1 MGRYIVKRV
10 LLFVPTLLIITLL
23 AFIISVQAPGDP
35 LDRLVS
41 TQDSGGEAMTA
52 SANTLQER
60 ERWRKKLGLDLP
72 VFYFSVTGAATPDTI
87 YKIYDERLRNTS
99 KRLIRTYGNWDAIA
113 SYQRAVISL
122 RDSVSQIRAHMAQP
136 GDSAAD
142 VQTRALLDSINNAYF
157 ILQSLPYDHTE
168 NGIDMQLSRLAQ
180 MDASFPALTP
190 LSSGAQQAQQL
201 WASVTEHPTRYKN
214 YIPAVHVYGYNQFH
228 RWVFGDGHWL
238 TGAGSTDCQG
248 ILRGDFGYS
257 YTSKLPMGDVIGAR
271 IRWSLFFTLVSVLLA
286 YLISIPIGIKAAS
299 KKDSMFDRS
308 SSVILFILYSMPTF
322 WVATLLLMTFA
333 NPLAL
338 PLFPASGVEPPTG
351 IADGSGWLEMVRIRL
366 PYLILPTITYTY
378 AQLAFL
384 SRITR
389 VSVLEV
395 AAQDF
400 IRTARAKG
408 LDEGKVFYKHAFRNA
423 LLPLITVFSNIFPA
437 AIGGSVILETI
448 FSIPGMG
455 QQIFQAILSKD
466 YPVII
471 SVFTLTGIFTL
482 IGYLVADI
490 LYALA
495 DPRIS
500 YHQK

>member
-1 MGRYIVKRV
+1 MGRYIIKRAI
-10 LLFVPTLLIITLL
+10 LFVPTLFIIILL
-23 AFIISVQAPGDP
+23 AFILSVQAPGDP

-41 TQDSGGEAMTA
+41 VQEAGGETMTA
-52 SANTLQER
+52 SANTLYER

-72 VFYFSVTGAATPDTI
+72 VFYFSITGAATPDTL
-87 YKIYDERLRNTS
+87 YKMYDERLRYTT
-99 KRLIRTYGNWDAIA
+99 KRLISAYGNWTAIA
-113 SYQRAVISL
+113 AYQRSVFSL
-122 RDSVSQIRAHMAQP
+122 RDSVQAVQASIITST
-136 GDSAAD
+136 DSSIA
-142 VQTRALLDSINNAYF
+142 VRNSLLRDSLSSAFF
-157 ILQSLPYDHTE
+157 IIQALPYDHTDQSIH
-168 NGIDMQLSRLAQ
+168 NLLLRLTQ
-180 MDASFPALTP
+180 MHIQYPELGP
-190 LSSGAQQAQQL
+190 LASGAQQALQL
-201 WASVTEHPTRYKN
+201 WNAVTTHPTRYKN
-214 YIPAVHVYGYNQFH
+214 YIPVVHVYGHNQFH
-228 RWVFGDGHWL
+228 RWLFGDGNWL
-238 TGAGSTDCQG
+238 TGAGSTDCKG

-257 YTSKLPMGDVIGAR
+257 YTSKLPMGDVIAEH

-286 YLISIPIGIKAAS
+286 YLISIPIGIQAAA
-299 KKDSMFDRS
+299 KKDSMFDRT
-308 SSVILFILYSMPTF
+308 SSVVLFILYSMPTF

-351 IADGSGWLEMVRIRL
+351 IASGTNWLESARIRL

-384 SRITR
+384 SRIAR
-389 VSVLEV
+389 VSVLEA

-408 LDEGKVFYKHAFRNA
+408 LDEGAVYYKHAFRNA
-423 LLPLITVFSNIFPA
+423 LLPLITVFSDIFPV
-437 AIGGSVILETI
+437 AIGGSVILETV

-482 IGYLVADI
+482 IGYLLADI
-490 LYALA
+490 IYAVA
-495 DPRIS
+495 DPRIA
-500 YHQK
+500 YQHK